1 MMTFP
6 TPTLL
11 IFGPLPAVL
20 LTALLSRRKRVSA
33 LAGVLTTA
41 VLIWRVT
48 AVTLDSSTVPENT
61 RFVADTWLVFGRTLT
76 LTAGIQAFYLFFC
89 FGLVVLFLLALA
101 WPQGRG
107 FVPASLLTLSP
118 LAAALMIAPF
128 EFGAVLLV
136 IAAACFVLTY
146 RPHAL
151 TRTYGALRYLLLMV
165 LAMAIL
171 LVVGWLLNSGI
182 AAGLS
187 NWAVQGLIVVTLIV
201 LAGFPIYIW
210 VQPIVAEASLLVL
223 PFLFG
228 LLQTAILVFLFNIFQ
243 AHPQIL
249 QTETFS
255 RWMQIGGI
263 GTVLVAALLA
273 TTAARWRDLLAYLL
287 LLNMG
292 MGVLALALPG
302 AVMWETAVLLHV
314 SRFLSLLM
322 AAGSLSLLTEQ
333 GLPSK
338 INASKT
344 VGWQFPLSTILF
356 VIGLFS
362 LIGFP
367 LSIGFPAQ
375 WLLLAASNATAAVW
389 LPLLLLIG
397 LGGGVYGVLL
407 AIKQLWAS
415 PKTAPTQQ
423 PHRLQWALGLT
434 LVFILLLGIFP
445 RPIIHYAAQL
455 ASAFLH

>member
-151 TRTYGALRYLLLMV
+151 TRTYGALRYLLL
-165 LAMAIL
+165 
-171 LVVGWLLNSGI
+171 
-182 AAGLS
+182 
-187 NWAVQGLIVVTLIV
+187 
-201 LAGFPIYIW
+201 
-210 VQPIVAEASLLVL
+210 
-223 PFLFG
+223 
-228 LLQTAILVFLFNIFQ
+228 
-243 AHPQIL
+243 
-249 QTETFS
+249 
-255 RWMQIGGI
+255 
-263 GTVLVAALLA
+263 
-273 TTAARWRDLLAYLL
+273 
-287 LLNMG
+287 
-292 MGVLALALPG
+292 
-302 AVMWETAVLLHV
+302 
-314 SRFLSLLM
+314 
-322 AAGSLSLLTEQ
+322 
-333 GLPSK
+333 
-338 INASKT
+338 
-344 VGWQFPLSTILF
+344 
-356 VIGLFS
+356 
-362 LIGFP
+362 
-367 LSIGFPAQ
+367 
-375 WLLLAASNATAAVW
+375 
-389 LPLLLLIG
+389 
-397 LGGGVYGVLL
+397 
-407 AIKQLWAS
+407 
-415 PKTAPTQQ
+415 
-423 PHRLQWALGLT
+423 
-434 LVFILLLGIFP
+434 
-445 RPIIHYAAQL
+445 
-455 ASAFLH
+455 